1 MSHPIDDLDR
11 AEALN
16 RPSFDEIPLGQS
28 SGPFETAGSPN
39 SLEVQQL
46 RVLLPPIP
54 VLDHGYVRFVES
66 WGSGDAG
73 VAEAGIIEAARQS
86 TQGSFRGWDV
96 DQKLLGYLFNS
107 KPQHATPFEFA
118 GLVIEVQAPIFVFRE
133 WHRHRTQCLAG
144 DTMLHFQRPCD
155 GKAYKMPISEVW
167 KRWQETVRTSRPE
180 RQTNSLWNRNR
191 MSSMALR
198 CVNEETKEVVLT
210 RVTDAIKSEAKQLFR
225 LTTVGGHSI
234 RTSADH
240 RFFTDRGWLRLED
253 AVRLGAAIAVET
265 TAKQLTEAWEYDRD
279 FSQEKWKDVVGWEG
293 VYEVSNAGRVRRCGK
308 APKQL
313 TIGAQGYPVVS
324 LNRPGMQ
331 QTRTVHTLV
340 LEAWHGPKPEACEAR
355 HINSNRIDA
364 RSDNLIWGTPKENAQ
379 DKVTRGSQQSLG
391 VLFEEI
397 RSCTKDGVEE
407 TYDISVEGPWHN
419 FIADGCV
426 VHNSYNEMSARYAP
440 LPDLNYIP
448 HIDRLMLGAS
458 TTNKQA
464 GTVKDAEVLTLQ
476 QAEDFQLELMHMYQ
490 QQENFYQK
498 WLKAGVP
505 KELARIDL
513 PVGRY
518 SRMRGA
524 TNLRNWLAFLLLRN
538 DPGAQWE
545 IQQYARAVETI
556 ISQQF
561 PRVHKLF
568 VERRELEA
576 HKELLCRTLTDGKR

>member
-16 RPSFDEIPLGQS
+16 HPSFDEIPLGQS

-96 DQKLLGYLFNS
+96 DEKLLGYLFNS

-118 GLVIEVQAPIFVFRE
+118 GMVIEVQAPIFVFRE
-133 WHRHRTQCLAG
+133 WHRHRTQ
-144 DTMLHFQRPCD
+144 
-155 GKAYKMPISEVW
+155 
-167 KRWQETVRTSRPE
+167 
-180 RQTNSLWNRNR
+180 
-191 MSSMALR
+191 
-198 CVNEETKEVVLT
+198 
-210 RVTDAIKSEAKQLFR
+210 
-225 LTTVGGHSI
+225 
-234 RTSADH
+234 
-240 RFFTDRGWLRLED
+240 
-253 AVRLGAAIAVET
+253 
-265 TAKQLTEAWEYDRD
+265 
-279 FSQEKWKDVVGWEG
+279 
-293 VYEVSNAGRVRRCGK
+293 
-308 APKQL
+308 
-313 TIGAQGYPVVS
+313 
-324 LNRPGMQ
+324 
-331 QTRTVHTLV
+331 
-340 LEAWHGPKPEACEAR
+340 
-355 HINSNRIDA
+355 
-364 RSDNLIWGTPKENAQ
+364 
-379 DKVTRGSQQSLG
+379 
-391 VLFEEI
+391 
-397 RSCTKDGVEE
+397 
-407 TYDISVEGPWHN
+407 
-419 FIADGCV
+419 
-426 VHNSYNEMSARYAP
+426 SYNEMSARYAP
-440 LPDLNYIP
+440 LPDLNYVP
-448 HIDRLMLGAS
+448 NIDRLMIGAS

-490 QQENFYQK
+490 RQENFYQK

-518 SRMRGA
+518 SRMRA
-524 TNLRNWLAFLLLRN
+524 STNLRNWLAFLLLRN